1 MAVPL
6 DNRVQNAARNRN
18 PKQVG
23 NLNRNMNNPGLDRN
37 INNPRLA
44 RVVNNPIDNP
54 GQKPANNNRG
64 ARKKKVISIYC

>member
-1 MAVPL
+1 
-6 DNRVQNAARNRN
+6 
-18 PKQVG
+18 
-23 NLNRNMNNPGLDRN
+23 MNNPGLDRN

-64 ARKKKVISIYC
+64 ARKKKVTSIYC